1 MFTLPWVIMSCWV
14 AKFLSWEEES
24 IVQKNLNEAR
34 FNYKYSGKQWCSWDM
49 NIKVDM
55 WVQII

>member
-1 MFTLPWVIMSCWV
+1 MSCWV

-24 IVQKNLNEAR
+24 IVQKNLNEAQ
-34 FNYKYSGKQWCSWDM
+34 FNYKYSGKQWCSGDM